1 MKATDILKRFE
12 AFLSR
17 YEFEQQKLENG
28 TLLEA
33 EKFEKEEPVFIVTE
47 DERVPL
53 PVGDYEM
60 EDGDKLIVVDEGVI
74 GSIGEEVEEVKEE
87 VQMEK
92 DVNLGHGEE
101 EKKAEMSYVS
111 KEELEEAKDELKEMI
126 EEVKAALEEA
136 KEKEVEAG
144 EEEKKKEE
152 MAELSKHLAEP
163 SAEPLRHNPEAK
175 KPVTLKKIGVNRR
188 GNSVMDRIM
197 ERISNIEN

>member
-1 MKATDILKRFE
+1 M
-12 AFLSR
+12 
-17 YEFEQQKLENG
+17 EN
-28 TLLEA
+28 
-33 EKFEKEEPVFIVTE
+33 
-47 DERVPL
+47 
-53 PVGDYEM
+53 
-60 EDGDKLIVVDEGVI
+60 GDKLIVVDEGVI

-136 KEKEVEAG
+136 KEKEVEA
-144 EEEKKKEE
+144 EEEKEE
-152 MAELSKHLAEP
+152 KAELSKHLAEP

>member
-60 EDGDKLIVVDEGVI
+60 ENGDKLIVVDEGVI
-74 GSIGEEVEEVKEE
+74 GSIGEAVEEVKEE

-92 DVNLGHGEE
+92 DVNLGH
-101 EKKAEMSYVS
+101 
-111 KEELEEAKDELKEMI
+111 
-126 EEVKAALEEA
+126 
-136 KEKEVEAG
+136 G